1 MDARDLIAP
10 AAAITIA
17 ATNVTAGSAAYNPE
31 LNKPSYWGGTCIKTD
46 MTGESM
52 TYSVDGD
59 NVSKVIVKGG
69 TENKVY
75 TQAPFTNLT
84 APINPNTGKPYAI
97 SHVIVC
103 SDGTTAPA
111 ATPNTPA
118 SVQGGGQVNGQ
129 STTQPKPAT
138 PATATPVAGGSGA
151 AVPQPAVAGAV
162 DTAAPTEIAST
173 GPESVV
179 AASAGIGGFVY
190 ALTHWFRRKK

>member
-1 MDARDLIAP
+1 MDARDIIAP

-17 ATNVTAGSAAYNPE
+17 ATSATAGSAAYNPE

-46 MTGESM
+46 MSGESM

-103 SDGTTAPA
+103 SDGSTAPA
-111 ATPNTPA
+111 ATTSTAPTA
-118 SVQGGGQVNGQ
+118 GQGGGQVNGQ
-129 STTQPKPAT
+129 STSRPEQTQP
-138 PATATPVAGGSGA
+138 AGGRGEASPQA
-151 AVPQPAVAGAV
+151 AAVAGVADEV
-162 DTAAPTEIAST
+162 SEAAPEQIAST